1 LTKPGGRTKNRRPKI
16 TGRKRALTF
25 EQEKAYLGRV
35 EKGTKSEENINIF
48 HLRDLQAI
56 LKKEF
61 SKNLTVPGIWAIL
74 RRCHY
79 ATLGPPPLSTIKL
92 T

>member
-1 LTKPGGRTKNRRPKI
+1 MEGLKDRRPKI
-16 TGRKRALTF
+16 TRRKRALTF
-25 EQEKAYLGRV
+25 KQEKAFLERV
-35 EKGTKSEENINIF
+35 EKGTKSEENINVF

-79 ATLGPPPLSTIKL
+79 ATLGPPP
-92 T
+92 